1 MLMKSKSST
10 KANSWFML
18 ELYHQNEKIYSEL
31 ILNPN
36 WAAAVNQTEI
46 SFYYDENTHT
56 YLLIYLADM
65 PSSVGDESNQLS
77 QNYILTEFTEEG

>member
-1 MLMKSKSST
+1 
-10 KANSWFML
+10 ML

-46 SFYYDENTHT
+46 SFYYDENTQT
-56 YLLIYLADM
+56 YLLLYLADM
-65 PSSVGDESNQLS
+65 PSLLGDESNRLF